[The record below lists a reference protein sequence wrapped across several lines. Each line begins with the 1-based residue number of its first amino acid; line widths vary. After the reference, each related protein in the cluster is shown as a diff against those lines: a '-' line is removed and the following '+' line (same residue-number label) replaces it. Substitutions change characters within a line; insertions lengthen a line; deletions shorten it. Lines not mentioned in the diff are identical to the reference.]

1 MYTAGN
7 KWINIELFQLKSR
20 LHIKLYKAKI
30 IYYGII
36 NIYRSK
42 MAKPNSRSW
51 AKGMEVVCFKV
62 LTVYMQKY
70 ELECDKQKIHVVN
83 YRNFSK
89 TKMYNQ

>member
-7 KWINIELFQLKSR
+7 KWINIELFQLKSM

-51 AKGMEVVCFKV
+51 AKGMK
-62 LTVYMQKY
+62 
-70 ELECDKQKIHVVN
+70 
-83 YRNFSK
+83 
-89 TKMYNQ
+89 